1 MPNLLAKAA
10 IQQALHNARQHTL
23 EMRASAPTAV
33 GDVGGIGLVS
43 GEVGGGIGE
52 GGSMKHKGVEVGPWP
67 ALGRAHAKTPSVLA
81 PSNGDQAQGGAA
93 GGAVAAATKKRKGEV
108 GEGTVK
114 RRATLGG
121 GKAGGVGKGGEGSSR
136 NGFLCPRCN
145 RGFENVPRNQR

>member
-1 MPNLLAKAA
+1 MPNLLAKAG

-23 EMRASAPTAV
+23 DMRASAPTAV

-81 PSNGDQAQGGAA
+81 PSKGDQGQGGAA
-93 GGAVAAATKKRKGEV
+93 GGGGRCRDEKEKRWGGRRDGEATRD
-108 GEGTVK
+108 
-114 RRATLGG
+114 GG
-121 GKAGGVGKGGEGSSR
+121 GGEG
-136 NGFLCPRCN
+136 
-145 RGFENVPRNQR
+145 RGGGERGGGVIQKWIFVSKLR